1 MTNNEDATM
10 LGFDRLFTTDVPFRL
25 TQADRRQHI
34 HVIGASG
41 TGKSTLLLNLFAADA
56 ASGRGVALIDPHGDL
71 AHAALGLI
79 PPWRSHDVVYL
90 NPSDLEHPVGFNVLE
105 GIPRD
110 ARAAVASNITASFR
124 SLWANSWG
132 PRLEHV
138 LYSSLALLLDQ
149 EDATLVS
156 MVRLLDDAAYRER
169 LLRRVHDPIVRR
181 FWRVEYPDLIASL
194 GAEVIQPLQNKLGAL
209 IGAPA
214 LRNVLGQVRSTF
226 NARALMDEQKIL
238 ICNLSKGALG
248 ETHAALLGSL
258 VITVLGQAAMSRADS
273 PEHTRRDFGLLVD
286 EFQTYTTDAL
296 ASLLS
301 EARKYHLS
309 LALAHQYLDQLTD
322 KTRAA
327 ILGNVST
334 SFVFRVGAADA
345 RLLAEHLGIPHD
357 HASLMEL
364 ERGHARARLLINGE
378 PSHAIYADMMPPPS
392 VPTEPGLFATQ
403 VDREAH
409 AAYERRRN
417 NVIAQS
423 RRIYSRPRKTIEA
436 KLDAFLAGEP
446 ARQQRRRR

>member
-1 MTNNEDATM
+1 MTNDDDATV
-10 LGFDRLFTTDVPFRL
+10 LGFDRLFTIDTPFRL
-25 TQADRRQHI
+25 KQADRRQHL
-34 HVIGASG
+34 HAIGASG

-56 ASGRGVALIDPHGDL
+56 AAGRGVALIDPHGDL
-71 AHAALGLI
+71 AQAALGLI
-79 PPWRSHDVVYL
+79 PPWRAHDVVYL

-105 GIPRD
+105 GIPPD

-124 SLWANSWG
+124 ALWSHTWG
-132 PRLEHV
+132 ARLEHI

-156 MVRLLDDAAYRER
+156 MVRLLDDAGYRER
-169 LLRRVHDPIVRR
+169 LLKRAHDPIVRR
-181 FWRVEYPDLIASL
+181 FWRVEYPDLVADL
-194 GAEVIQPLQNKLGAL
+194 GSEVIQPLQNKLGAL

-214 LRNVLGQVRSTF
+214 LRNILGQVRSTF
-226 NARALMDEQKIL
+226 DARALMDEQKIL
-238 ICNLSKGALG
+238 ICNLSKGVLG

-273 PEHTRRDFGLLVD
+273 PEHMRTDFALLID
-286 EFQTYTTDAL
+286 EFQNYTTDAL
-296 ASLLS
+296 ATLLS
-301 EARKYHLS
+301 EARKYRLS

-327 ILGNVST
+327 ILGNVGT
-334 SFVFRVGAADA
+334 TFVFRVGAADA
-345 RLLAEHLGIPHD
+345 RLLGEHIGIPHD
-357 HASLMEL
+357 HASLIEL

-378 PSHAIYADMMPPPS
+378 PSNALYAEMLPPPH
-392 VPTEPGLFATQ
+392 VPSLPGLFATQ
-403 VDREAH
+403 AEREAH

-423 RRIYSRPRKTIEA
+423 RRIYSRPRRAIEA

-446 ARQQRRRR
+446 ARARRRRH